1 MMCYT
6 IESGY
11 VHVCSDYNLYSV
23 DHMDMLWF
31 EDTSGYGVAR
41 HKNTQTC
48 HRRREI
54 RSPDINTNRALNH
67 IDKLGLA
74 ELALVE
80 VTFSVY
86 HDVSVYSRLIVRV
99 AVCGIRS
106 SWG

>member
-1 MMCYT
+1 MCVVTTTYIQSST
-6 IESGY
+6 WI
-11 VHVCSDYNLYSV
+11 CYN
-23 DHMDMLWF
+23 
-31 EDTSGYGVAR
+31 SGYGVAR